1 MAERPWGFE
10 SPLSHVMQTFSRE
23 IVLMESGKME
33 NGGTNGVDVAVE
45 IGDDWSRRLTITVD
59 PERVAKARAKER
71 NQLAKSIRLKGFRKG
86 RVPPD
91 VVEQRFGLEL
101 DQIVQE
107 RLIEEAYRE
116 AVDSTDITPAGAAS
130 VSNVQYAPGERLTF
144 QADVEVMPTVELS
157 RVGGFR
163 LKREIQPVTDAEVQE
178 ILDRVLADFADW
190 KEVDRKP
197 AAGDQVA
204 VRVAPLA
211 DGEDTPTEEAK
222 PYRFVLETGQAL
234 PDVEQAIKT
243 LTPGESGSFMVGF
256 PAETEDAEA
265 EQRQLFVAVDS
276 VEEQVLPELDDE
288 LVKRATGGAQQT
300 TAELEEVVRSDL
312 ARHHEDEAEG
322 KLRGEIL
329 EALIQA
335 NAFSLPRSL
344 VNRYL
349 DGMLRAPE
357 DADGDELNQARES
370 LAPHAER
377 QIKEEMLLDRVIE
390 QEGLQADEESVERKI
405 EELAE
410 RSKMAPG
417 AVRRRLEKEGQFES
431 LRRNIAVDRAFE
443 YLKSQSEIEE
453 TS

>member
-1 MAERPWGFE
+1 
-10 SPLSHVMQTFSRE
+10 
-23 IVLMESGKME
+23 
-33 NGGTNGVDVAVE
+33 
-45 IGDDWSRRLTITVD
+45 
-59 PERVAKARAKER
+59 
-71 NQLAKSIRLKGFRKG
+71 
-86 RVPPD
+86 
-91 VVEQRFGLEL
+91 VEQRFGLEL

-116 AVDSTDITPAGAAS
+116 AVDSTQITPAGAAS

-163 LKREIQPVTDAEVQE
+163 LKRETRPVGDEEVQE

-190 KEVDRKP
+190 KEVDRQ
-197 AAGDQVA
+197 AGVGDQVA

-211 DGEDTPTEEAK
+211 EGESAPTEEAK
-222 PYRFVLETGQAL
+222 PYRFVLGTGQAL
-234 PDVEQAIKT
+234 PDVEEAIVT
-243 LTPGESGSFMVGF
+243 LAPGESGAFMVGF
-256 PAETEDAEA
+256 PGDSEDAET
-265 EQRQLFVAVDS
+265 EQRQLFIAVDS

-288 LVKRATGGAQQT
+288 LVKRATGGAQET
-300 TAELEEVVRSDL
+300 TAELEEVIRADL
-312 ARHHEDEAEG
+312 ARHHEEEAEG
-322 KLRGEIL
+322 RLRGAIL
-329 EALIQA
+329 EALIEA
-335 NAFSLPRSL
+335 NSFSLPASL

-357 DADGDELNQARES
+357 DADGDELKQARES

-377 QIKEEMLLDRVIE
+377 QIKEEMILDRVIE
-390 QEGLQADEESVERKI
+390 REGLQADEEDVQRKL

-453 TS
+453 TN